1 MAAELKVGIGADN
14 SGLKQGLQDAEAQI
28 SAFVSKVGNI
38 AAVGEKLQ
46 GIGTKL
52 TAGLTLPLVGL
63 GVAAIKSYGDIQAL
77 KKGLEAV
84 SDSAD
89 AAQSEFNKLKE
100 VAKLPGLGMQ
110 EAVKGSINLQAIE
123 MSADASRRVLQQFGN
138 AVATVG
144 KGRAEFESAIY
155 GVQQLANTDFPLGE
169 DLNIIKDALPQ
180 VSNLLKEAF
189 GTSRSDELA
198 KMGISSKQVLETITQ
213 GLEKLP
219 RVTGGING
227 AFENMSDS
235 IKTSLGRIG
244 EIIDKNLDISGIVEK
259 ISNGLDS
266 LVTWFEELNPT
277 MQSTILTVAG
287 IVAVAGPLL
296 VAVGGLLAML
306 PTLLSGLGA
315 VSGAFTALTGPI
327 GLVVV
332 GIGAV
337 IAAVVSNWDKIKP
350 YIYNSINWF
359 RELYNESIVVRAG
372 VALIA
377 TMFKNTFAVVSN
389 ILKTAWEVFKS
400 FAKNTADL
408 FAGIG
413 SVIKGALTGDL
424 NEIKGGLLK
433 MSSAWSN
440 GIKDVNNDLKNGL
453 NGLFTDLKSNLISG
467 YNSVFN
473 NQKLPPVKIVDEK
486 KIADSTE
493 ESIVNGVTKGVKK
506 AKDKVKEIKIELPD
520 IEPIQMGKSSGFRNF
535 LGETYNSML
544 EFENRTREFGAAIGA
559 GFAQIP
565 ISLSEN
571 AIKMQEAGIAFSES
585 LNSMISEG
593 AIAGITDAFNAMGEA
608 MFNGSNIL
616 AAAGGAI
623 LGTLGQF
630 MQMLGTEMIKL
641 AVSTIALGTLVEGIK
656 KFIIANPGAAIALAG
671 VAIVAGALLK
681 GFGSKVGGGSG
692 GSSGSTSTATG
703 GGQSSYSSSFS
714 SGGGSGE
721 VNFRISGNDLVAVLS
736 RQQDKNSRLG
746 G

>member
-327 GLVVV
+327 GLVAVAIVGVV
-332 GIGAV
+332 YAV
-337 IAAVVSNWDKIKP
+337 TKNWDKIRP
-350 YIYNSINWF
+350 YLVDTANQFIS
-359 RELYNESIVVRAG
+359 LYNESKVFRLGVLSIGFAFEALYTVVKGFFVGASQTLGSFAVGFANAFNGLAKIIRG
-372 VALIA
+372 VFNRDTALIA
-377 TMFKNTFAVVSN
+377 EGWAQANKKVELSFGNIGASIDKVYNKYDNLGKNTKKVALLSAV
-389 ILKTAWEVFKS
+389 
-400 FAKNTADL
+400 
-408 FAGIG
+408 
-413 SVIKGALTGDL
+413 
-424 NEIKGGLLK
+424 GGGTEL
-433 MSSAWSN
+433 
-440 GIKDVNNDLKNGL
+440 
-453 NGLFTDLKSNLISG
+453 
-467 YNSVFN
+467 
-473 NQKLPPVKIVDEK
+473 EK
-486 KIADSTE
+486 KVSDSTE
-493 ESIVNGVTKGVKK
+493 EAIVNGITKGVKK